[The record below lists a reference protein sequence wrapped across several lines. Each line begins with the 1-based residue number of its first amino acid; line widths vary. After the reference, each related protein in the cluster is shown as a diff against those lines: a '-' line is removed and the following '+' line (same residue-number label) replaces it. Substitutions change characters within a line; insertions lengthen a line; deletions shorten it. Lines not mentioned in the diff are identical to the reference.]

1 MYVPIYIYIS
11 LHNIYIYIYG
21 ILCLYINSCTGYRK
35 LMLGKGDFTKVSKG
49 RFLKIPKGSERDQPP
64 FSYPNVWLSD
74 SPRILILGIKVFLN
88 HSSASASYFGG
99 VNDPWSSVFENPSR
113 TNPSDQWHVSGV
125 LPCGS
130 ENTAR
135 TWGIYNAMG
144 LHFHCSSSEVD
155 AGRRVPLVN
164 HD

>member
-1 MYVPIYIYIS
+1 MYVPIYTYTS
-11 LHNIYIYIYG
+11 LHIYIYG
-21 ILCLYINSCTGYRK
+21 ILHLIIIVLAKESWCLAREISPRCPR
-35 LMLGKGDFTKVSKG
+35 
-49 RFLKIPKGSERDQPP
+49 GSFEDPIRSPRGVNWTNHL

-88 HSSASASYFGG
+88 HSSASTSYFGG
-99 VNDPWSSVFENPSR
+99 VNDPWSAVFENPSR

-130 ENTAR
+130 ENSVR